1 MSLTMRAVAQFGTP
15 FNVSVIDRPMPT
27 ILNGTDVIVR
37 MNASAICGSDLH
49 SYRAASGSE
58 EHPYLYGHEGIG
70 HVVEVGDSVQFLS
83 VGDYVVIPDNFD
95 NGHFTTEPDVYVPS
109 LSSGGVEGGGAL
121 PGLQAEYA
129 RIPFADNSLIPVPV
143 TDTTN
148 TTTLIDY
155 LFTSDIFATAWS
167 GVTWSGFEP
176 GDTIA
181 VFGAGPVGLLAA
193 YSALLRGASRVYSI
207 DRVRNRL
214 SLAESIGAIPI
225 NFEDADPVAQILA
238 LEPNGVRRG
247 VEAVGYEAV
256 DASGAIDSGI
266 TVRQLI
272 NVTAPRGGIG
282 VVGLFSSGQADIDY
296 GAAYAK
302 MVSVSGGIVL
312 PLQVAGEIVPLINS
326 GQAHPGFIVTSVI
339 GIEEAPEYYQRF
351 NRTEESKVVI
361 GF

>member
-15 FNVSVIDRPMPT
+15 FNVSVIDRPIPT
-27 ILNGTDVIVR
+27 ILNATDVIVR

-49 SYRAASGSE
+49 SYRTSSGSE

-70 HVVEVGDSVQFLS
+70 HVVEVGESVQFLS

-95 NGHFTTEPDVYVPS
+95 NGHFTLEPDAYAPE
-109 LSSGGVEGGGAL
+109 LGSGGVEGSGAL

-155 LFTSDIFATAWS
+155 LFASDIFATAWS
-167 GVTWSGFEP
+167 GVTWSGFEA
-176 GDTIA
+176 GDSVA

-193 YSALLRGASRVYSI
+193 YSALLRGASRVYSV
-207 DRVRNRL
+207 DRVADRL
-214 SLAESIGAIPI
+214 ALASSIGAIPI
-225 NFEDADPVAQILA
+225 NFEDSDPVQQILA
-238 LEPNGVRRG
+238 LEPTGVRRG

-256 DASGAIDSGI
+256 DSSGAVDPGI

-272 NVTAPRGGIG
+272 NVTAARGGIG

-302 MVSVSGGIVL
+302 KVSVNGGIVL
-312 PLQVAGEIVPLINS
+312 PLQVASEIVPLINS
-326 GQAHPGFIVTSVI
+326 GQVHPGFIVSSVI
-339 GIEEAPEYYQRF
+339 GIEEAPEYFGRF
-351 NRTEESKVVI
+351 ERAEESKVVI
-361 GF
+361 SF